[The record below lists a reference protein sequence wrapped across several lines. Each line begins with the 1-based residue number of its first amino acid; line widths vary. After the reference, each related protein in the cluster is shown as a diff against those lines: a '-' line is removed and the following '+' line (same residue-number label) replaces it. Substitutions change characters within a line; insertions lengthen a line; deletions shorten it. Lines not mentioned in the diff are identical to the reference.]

1 MFQFSVSG
9 TVKAVALSAALILT
23 PAILAPDILAPAMAS
38 EHEAHGHSGSMQP
51 AELKIGD
58 LTLTAPWS
66 RATPGGAKVA
76 AGYMQITNHGK
87 TADWLTGGTF
97 SRSARVEI
105 HEMAMKDGIMTMRP
119 LKDGLEI
126 PPGKTVTLAPGGY
139 HIMFMGLQ
147 NPLKEGENVA
157 GTLDFK
163 TAGKLDVTYQVRSI
177 AAGHKHSRH

>member
-1 MFQFSVSG
+1 MSRFSVFG
-9 TVKAVALSAALILT
+9 AAKAAALSAALILT
-23 PAILAPDILAPAMAS
+23 PAVLAPAMAAD
-38 EHEAHGHSGSMQP
+38 HAAHGHAGSMQP
-51 AELKIGD
+51 ADLKIGD
-58 LTLTAPWS
+58 LTITAPWS

-87 TADWLTGGTF
+87 SADWLTGGTF
-97 SRSARVEI
+97 SRAARVEI

-147 NPLKEGENVA
+147 TPLKEGEDVT
-157 GTLDFK
+157 GMLDFK
-163 TAGKLDVTYQVRSI
+163 NAGKLDVTYQVRGI
-177 AAGHKHSRH
+177 AAGHNHAHQ